1 MSDDSG
7 GETLA
12 EVLQHRKR
20 KRRIDP
26 RVVTVAATGIGS
38 AALVAALLYAN
49 SSRKKKPDSE

>member
-1 MSDDSG
+1 MSDDLG

-12 EVLQHRKR
+12 EVLQHQKR

-49 SSRKKKPDSE
+49 RGRKKKPDGE